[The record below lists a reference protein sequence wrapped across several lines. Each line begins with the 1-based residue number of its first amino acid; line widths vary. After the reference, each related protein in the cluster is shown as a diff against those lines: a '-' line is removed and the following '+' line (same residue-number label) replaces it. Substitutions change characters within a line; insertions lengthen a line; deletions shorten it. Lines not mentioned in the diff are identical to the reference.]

1 MEGGPPQEAAQL
13 VIIMHPIYLDLGNS
27 ACVFLKKM
35 HMEERRQDQ
44 DLADIK
50 VEKKNAEQPQFLQAM
65 HTGKTIKW
73 PTWTYITA
81 VEVSFSE
88 RAGLS
93 INCSKQSIAAE

>member
-35 HMEERRQDQ
+35 HMKERRQYQ

-50 VEKKNAEQPQFLQAM
+50 VEKKCWAATVFASDAHWKSNKMTNMDIYHCCRGFLLRKGEFIHKLQ
-65 HTGKTIKW
+65 
-73 PTWTYITA
+73 
-81 VEVSFSE
+81 
-88 RAGLS
+88 
-93 INCSKQSIAAE
+93 

>member
-35 HMEERRQDQ
+35 NMKERRQYQ

-50 VEKKNAEQPQFLQAM
+50 VEKKMLSS
-65 HTGKTIKW
+65 H
-73 PTWTYITA
+73 
-81 VEVSFSE
+81 SFCKRCTLE
-88 RAGLS
+88 
-93 INCSKQSIAAE
+93 KQ

>member
-35 HMEERRQDQ
+35 HMKERRQDQ

-50 VEKKNAEQPQFLQAM
+50 VEKKKCWAATVFASDAHWKNNKMTKMDIYHCCRGFLLRKGGFIHKLQ
-65 HTGKTIKW
+65 
-73 PTWTYITA
+73 
-81 VEVSFSE
+81 
-88 RAGLS
+88 
-93 INCSKQSIAAE
+93 